1 MTKKEKP
8 LSHGQVALLG
18 AEKLAEILLDAVWK
32 DEALEG
38 RLRRELAA
46 RGPDDGLAALIRSQL
61 HELAR
66 HDFVSWREASQL
78 AGEIDALRQ
87 SIVENVLP
95 SSPRLAADLLGE
107 IASEE
112 GAILEGVDDSGGDVG
127 GALERIV
134 GDWGAAWAA
143 VDDRDPDA
151 IANLVLE
158 ALEASDYGT
167 RDGIVTAFGNA
178 LGGDGLQRIEDL
190 TRSVMKSRPRRHP
203 DRDTWD
209 PKWSR
214 LCRVL
219 KDVADAKSDPDL
231 FVEALQL
238 DGTVEM
244 YRAGIAERM
253 LRAER
258 ADEALQWVEDADEND
273 FRHGYEIARA
283 KAAALEALGRGEEAQ
298 EVRWRRVE
306 ACLDLEM
313 LKSFLCKLATARE
326 RERAKKRAVR
336 IASAHE
342 EVHQGVRFL
351 MELSELEAAA
361 RLVSHRIAEL
371 DGSAYQLLES
381 TADRLSGQH
390 PAAATLLYRRM
401 VESVLDRGRSTAYD
415 HAARDLR
422 RAAACA
428 RRAGRSGKVES
439 HARFLARLR
448 ERHGRKRA
456 FWSRVVNRSSSSG

>member
-18 AEKLAEILLDAVWK
+18 AEKLAEILLDAVWR

-151 IANLVLE
+151 IANIVLE

-190 TRSVMKSRPRRHP
+190 TRSVMKSRPR
-203 DRDTWD
+203 DT
-209 PKWSR
+209 PTGTPGTPSGAVFAVSSR
-214 LCRVL
+214 TWQTR
-219 KDVADAKSDPDL
+219 
-231 FVEALQL
+231 
-238 DGTVEM
+238 
-244 YRAGIAERM
+244 RAIRTFSS
-253 LRAER
+253 RR
-258 ADEALQWVEDADEND
+258 
-273 FRHGYEIARA
+273 FSSTARWRCT
-283 KAAALEALGRGEEAQ
+283 GRGSPSGCSEPSAQ
-298 EVRWRRVE
+298 
-306 ACLDLEM
+306 
-313 LKSFLCKLATARE
+313 T
-326 RERAKKRAVR
+326 KRC
-336 IASAHE
+336 S
-342 EVHQGVRFL
+342 
-351 MELSELEAAA
+351 
-361 RLVSHRIAEL
+361 
-371 DGSAYQLLES
+371 GSRTPTRTTS
-381 TADRLSGQH
+381 DTVTR
-390 PAAATLLYRRM
+390 
-401 VESVLDRGRSTAYD
+401 
-415 HAARDLR
+415 
-422 RAAACA
+422 
-428 RRAGRSGKVES
+428 S
-439 HARFLARLR
+439 HARRR
-448 ERHGRKRA
+448 RR
-456 FWSRVVNRSSSSG
+456 SRR